1 MLSGKDDGFIKNA
14 VQFRFMS
21 SITGI
26 HRYKFTKCPF
36 TFFLTKLKML
46 MSKYDHAKF
55 YLILSFL
62 IHFVCMKISVVLA
75 PLRLIALTVST
86 F

>member
-36 TFFLTKLKML
+36 TFFF
-46 MSKYDHAKF
+46 DEIENVNVKF
-55 YLILSFL
+55 YQILSFL